1 MRCSPGRWILG
12 CSMTLSVCMV
22 LTTAACSKTGQ
33 EATPA
38 GAVTPA
44 TTEQPVAG
52 GAPGPAAAPGQ
63 PAAAAA
69 QPPASAAATS
79 GPPPGQPA
87 ADAPAGA
94 AAPAPPPPPPPR
106 TFTLAEGTVLTILT
120 NHALSSDKHSAGD
133 TFGATLAEPIV
144 EGDWVVAK
152 QGAPVVGVVVASTK
166 GGRVKGVAEIQVAIR
181 EITLTDG
188 QRVRVDTEMATAAA
202 KSEKKKDMG
211 KVAITTGAGAII
223 GGIAGGGKG
232 AAIGAA
238 VGGAGGTAVV
248 MGTRGKPAAIAAR
261 SELRFRVT
269 GPVTITE
276 KK

>member
-1 MRCSPGRWILG
+1 M
-12 CSMTLSVCMV
+12 
-22 LTTAACSKTGQ
+22 
-33 EATPA
+33 
-38 GAVTPA
+38 
-44 TTEQPVAG
+44 
-52 GAPGPAAAPGQ
+52 
-63 PAAAAA
+63 
-69 QPPASAAATS
+69 
-79 GPPPGQPA
+79 
-87 ADAPAGA
+87 
-94 AAPAPPPPPPPR
+94 
-106 TFTLAEGTVLTILT
+106 LTILT
-120 NHALSSDKHSAGD
+120 SHALSSDTHTAGE
-133 TFGATLAEPIV
+133 TFEATLAEPIV

-152 QGAPVVGVVVASTK
+152 EGAPVVGMVVASTK
-166 GGRVKGVAEIQVAIR
+166 GGRVKGVAELQVAIR

-188 QRVRVDTEMATAAA
+188 QRVRVDTELSTAAA

-269 GPVTITE
+269 RPVKITE

>member
-1 MRCSPGRWILG
+1 MRCTPGRWMLG
-12 CSMTLSVCMV
+12 CSLTLSACLV
-22 LTTAACSKTGQ
+22 LTTAACSKSGQ

-38 GAVTPA
+38 GAVAPA
-44 TTEQPVAG
+44 TTEQPAAAG
-52 GAPGPAAAPGQ
+52 GAAPAAA
-63 PAAAAA
+63 
-69 QPPASAAATS
+69 
-79 GPPPGQPA
+79 PGQPA

-120 NHALSSDKHSAGD
+120 SHALSSDTHTAGE
-133 TFGATLAEPIV
+133 TFEATLAEPIV

-152 QGAPVVGVVVASTK
+152 EGAPVVGMVVASTK